1 MEEIKVLSLFSG
13 IGAFEKALTNIGV
26 NYNLVGF
33 SEIDKYAIKSYC
45 AIHGVSEELNLGDIT
60 NIDISKLPKDIYLLT
75 HGSPCQDYSV
85 AGRGKGGDK
94 DSGTRSSLMWY
105 SVEIIRHCKPKIV
118 VWENVKNVLS
128 KKHIHNFEHYIQ
140 DLESIGYTS
149 YYKVLNAK
157 DFGVPQN
164 RERIYCI
171 SILGD
176 HESFEFPEGFPLEL
190 RLRDVLEDQVEE
202 KYYLSEE
209 IQNRFK
215 QTKVGGNIIGT
226 TAPEFRSVGHKDR
239 VYNPDG
245 VIGTLIASDYKQP
258 KQIIDAKPVRLGG
271 VFDDEKGKHQAG
283 SIWDKEGISPTLDT
297 MQGGW
302 RQPLVTE
309 DPKIIEHKMVQEV
322 KVRKYKV
329 DIEKLKNV
337 LKTNKQKLGL
347 TINDISNALNVSKTT
362 VEHWFRND
370 DCFSIPDAEI
380 WPDLKKLLQIETDE
394 VMDKSIMEFEVKPNC
409 YDMSNRIYDEN
420 GIAPTLTCTGEGGA
434 KKIVQ
439 YEKIE
444 LPCIAA
450 SRGRYVQDSQ
460 NENKITEQ
468 QLEINKEGVANT
480 LTTVQKDN
488 YVIEEVQVDE
498 NIKPSAK
505 VNFERE
511 KEEISKSDKDIYQC
525 DCKSGW
531 QDNKVGIKVVPTL
544 RASSSHTC
552 VYSDYRI
559 RKLTPLE
566 CWRLMGFSDEDF
578 YKAQSVPTSNTQLYK
593 QAGNSIVVKVL
604 ELIFENLFKQQLLQE
619 VA

>member
-13 IGAFEKALTNIGV
+13 IGAFEKALTNIGI

-85 AGRGKGGDK
+85 AGQGKGGDK

-105 SVEIIRHCKPKIV
+105 SVEIIRHCRPKIV

-190 RLRDVLEDQVEE
+190 RLRNILEDQVEE

-245 VIGTLIASDYKQP
+245 IIGTLIASDYKQP

-380 WPDLKKLLQIETDE
+380 WLDLKKLLQIETDE

-439 YEKIE
+439 YEK
-444 LPCIAA
+444 
-450 SRGRYVQDSQ
+450 
-460 NENKITEQ
+460 KI
-468 QLEINKEGVANT
+468 
-480 LTTVQKDN
+480 
-488 YVIEEVQVDE
+488 QVDE

-525 DCKSGW
+525 ECKSGW
-531 QDNKVGIKVVPTL
+531 QDNKVGIKVAPTL

-578 YKAQSVPTSNTQLYK
+578 YKAQSIPTSNTQLYK

-604 ELIFENLFKQQLLQE
+604 EQIFKNLFEQQLLQK